1 MRKKPK
7 LRSGEARLG
16 SEVQAG
22 GSRLDLGYW
31 LTCCGIGYAG
41 CHMLGLSFSPNVLAQ
56 MVFSW
61 RAYRWVVLC
70 VSFHPTPTLS
80 CAFAVPVSVRRRP
93 NCGPELE
100 WGRWFLTCVP
110 HPSRAGGQSEQLRRC
125 PGPLS
130 SCISSWHSCQRHK
143 PVSWERGV
151 AGWDSGR
158 RSRNRPR
165 VGFFR
170 ALGAQWWLQNLG
182 AGRHWL
188 IICAGSV
195 NKGS

>member
-1 MRKKPK
+1 MR
-7 LRSGEARLG
+7 EAVCWGFRFLEMFLPG
-16 SEVQAG
+16 WCFPDELIAEWCS
-22 GSRLDLGYW
+22 
-31 LTCCGIGYAG
+31 
-41 CHMLGLSFSPNVLAQ
+41 
-56 MVFSW
+56 
-61 RAYRWVVLC
+61 VV
-70 VSFHPTPTLS
+70 VSTPTPTLS
-80 CAFAVPVSVRRRP
+80 CAFAVPVSVRRSP

-100 WGRWFLTCVP
+100 WGRWSLTCVS

-130 SCISSWHSCQRHK
+130 SCTSSWHWHSCQRHK

-158 RSRNRPR
+158 RRRNRPR

-170 ALGAQWWLQNLG
+170 ALEAQWWLQNLG

-188 IICAGSV
+188 IICVGSV